1 MSSFNINTNPINAN
15 YSSRQPDNFFT
26 STPDVVQQDSHI
38 LQTQVHKPL
47 KKKYVNIDTKFQNS
61 ETGYGNKLGQA
72 VFNAVLPQRI
82 TEVQTLSVKCMEVPY
97 SFYNFSQALQN
108 TFFTFQWNNGQIK
121 TVTIPDNT
129 YSTPSSL
136 ITAVNTALTALD
148 ASLNITISSNQ
159 TTAILQ
165 NNHNT
170 GSVVFTFDI
179 DPKGNYDKNNFKS
192 KLGWELGFRNI
203 KYTILPTKTQNSE
216 SFININTVKYLYLAI
231 QENPNQGNPNSF
243 VCPLFQSYI
252 NKDIVARIAVD
263 THFFPFGTVIDAN
276 YTNGYLL
283 PDKRTYH
290 PGKLALQNLQL
301 QLLTDNG
308 TPINLNGQDFSFIME
323 LEHY

>member
-1 MSSFNINTNPINAN
+1 MSINN

-26 STPDVVQQDSHI
+26 STPDVVQQDNHI
-38 LQTQVHKPL
+38 LQTQIYKPL
-47 KKKYVNIDTKFQNS
+47 KNKYVNIDTKFQNS
-61 ETGYGNKLGQA
+61 DTGYGNKLGGA

-82 TEVQTLSVKCMEVPY
+82 TEVQTLSIKCMEVPY

-108 TFFTFQWNNGQIK
+108 TFFTFQYNNGQIT
-121 TVTIPDNT
+121 TVTIPDNNYT
-129 YSTPSSL
+129 TTSSL
-136 ITAVNTALTALD
+136 ITAVNTALIALD
-148 ASLNITISSNQ
+148 PSLNITISSNQ

-170 GSVVFTFDI
+170 GSVVFTFDT
-179 DPKGNYDKNNFKS
+179 DTKGNYDKNNFKS
-192 KLGWELGFRNI
+192 KLGWALGFR
-203 KYTILPTKTQNSE
+203 TINTTIQPNSTKTSE

-252 NKDIVARIAVD
+252 NKDIVARIAID
-263 THFFPFGTVIDAN
+263 TNLFQIGTVIDAN
-276 YTNGYLL
+276 LSNGYLL
-283 PDKRTYH
+283 SDKRTYY
-290 PGKLALQNLQL
+290 PGKVALQNLQL

-308 TPINLNGQDFSFIME
+308 TPVNLNGQDFSFIME

>member
-1 MSSFNINTNPINAN
+1 MNPINANN

-26 STPDVVQQDSHI
+26 STPDVVQQDNHI
-38 LQTQVHKPL
+38 LQTQIYKPL

-61 ETGYGNKLGQA
+61 DTGYGNKLGQA

-108 TFFTFQWNNGQIK
+108 TFFTFQWNNGAIT
-121 TVTIPDNT
+121 TVTIPDNN

-136 ITAVNTALTALD
+136 ITAVNTALSTLD
-148 ASLNITISSNQ
+148 PSLNITLSANG
-159 TTAILQ
+159 AILQ

-192 KLGWELGFRNI
+192 KLGWELGFRTI
-203 KYTILPTKTQNSE
+203 KYTIAPNSTKTSE

-252 NKDIVARIAVD
+252 NKDIVARISID
-263 THFFPFGTVIDAN
+263 KNFFPFGSVIDAN
-276 YTNGYLL
+276 YNNGYLL
-283 PDKRTYH
+283 SDKRTYH

-308 TPINLNGQDFSFIME
+308 TPVNLNGQDFSFIME